1 MKNLL
6 KVKNILI
13 LIITCV
19 FLYEIIFVQI
29 DPAFYMVSL
38 DVGQGDSTL
47 IITQDKKI
55 ILIDTGP
62 PNLSSLDELA
72 RYFPIGKNTID
83 LMIISHFDSDH
94 IGSLKKLMN
103 NYAIKMIAYNPMDPD
118 MNNDW
123 VQTFSKF
130 SSFSP
135 VAGQFSKVGCCVKIE
150 WLWPIENIKETDSN
164 SSSLALKLT
173 YGSID
178 IFFGGDSPI
187 KIEESLKQIGDIDIL
202 KVSHHGSNTS
212 TSELFLNSITPEY
225 SIISVGK
232 NSYGHPSSNVIDKL
246 KKMKVKTFRTDEAGT
261 QIFIINNNEIRTYS
275 SYKCKYFCSYI
286 LAFKQKF
293 D

>member
-1 MKNLL
+1 MKNFLNE
-6 KVKNILI
+6 KNILVI
-13 LIITCV
+13 MIICV
-19 FLYEIIFVQI
+19 FLYEIFFVQI
-29 DPAFYMVSL
+29 DPNFYMVSL

-47 IITQDKKI
+47 IRTPDKKI

-72 RYFPIGKNTID
+72 RYFPIGQNAID
-83 LMIISHFDSDH
+83 LLIISHFDKDH

-103 NYAIKMIAYNPMDPD
+103 NYDIKMIAYNPMDPD
-118 MNNDW
+118 INQDW
-123 VQTFSKF
+123 VRVFSML

-135 VAGQFSKVGCCVKIE
+135 SAGQFSQVGCCVKIE
-150 WLWPIENIKETDSN
+150 WLRPIGNIKESDSN
-164 SSSLALKLT
+164 SSSLVFNIT

-187 KIEESLKQIGDIDIL
+187 KIEDSITQLRDIDIL

-212 TSELFLNSITPEY
+212 TSEFFLNSIIPEY

-232 NSYGHPSSNVIDKL
+232 NNYGHPNPGVLDRLNQIG
-246 KKMKVKTFRTDEAGT
+246 VKTFRTDETGT
-261 QIFIINNNEIRTYS
+261 QIFIIYNNEIRTYS
-275 SYKCKYFCSYI
+275 SYKCKYFCPYI
-286 LAFKQKF
+286 LSFKQKF